1 MTSCDIYHQGKNLEK
16 TIADP
21 TWPPLGSA
29 LKATTFSWRLPG
41 WPGTIGTG
49 GSHRPSKWWTRR
61 VQFHPVGHVICH
73 DIWVNY
79 NISLTWNKAILGWFL
94 LLTMIPVREN
104 SEVVIIYPNM
114 YTYMYIY
121 TYVESPTIWRYLSI
135 CIHIYIYLSI
145 LYIYIHV

>member
-104 SEVVIIYPNM
+104 SEVVIIYPNDM
-114 YTYMYIY
+114 P
-121 TYVESPTIWRYLSI
+121 YVTTSLYYLPRPENSWTN
-135 CIHIYIYLSI
+135 IYIY
-145 LYIYIHV
+145 IYERLWKP